1 MRANYM
7 APAAPAQARW
17 PRDRPEV
24 GEGHEAVTV
33 STGSSTSQ
41 TRRMVMRSLCEGDA
55 LNPTV
60 SGSAT
65 AHESATAHINQPRP
79 WLIYVAQRARHR
91 PRAQPFPQPRL
102 LLRPGPDSRRR
113 ACPDHWQVEATR
125 QGRRAGGRYVLLLR
139 RGRSAARHVSLL
151 GLHAA
156 AQQYLGQLRS
166 VLSSEWLAL
175 ALALG
180 FQWQVATVTASLS
193 AVCFRVFVSSLSYS
207 VRVCVECLFSRSP
220 GQAPYGA
227 NSACAKGRPPG
238 PSPRSP

>member
-1 MRANYM
+1 VVCQTFTDIYLNFRR
-7 APAAPAQARW
+7 PLTSPVHLLRLGPPDFRSDAR
-17 PRDRPEV
+17 
-24 GEGHEAVTV
+24 
-33 STGSSTSQ
+33 Q
-41 TRRMVMRSLCEGDA
+41 
-55 LNPTV
+55 
-60 SGSAT
+60 
-65 AHESATAHINQPRP
+65 
-79 WLIYVAQRARHR
+79 
-91 PRAQPFPQPRL
+91 F
-102 LLRPGPDSRRR
+102 RPGPDSRRR

-151 GLHAA
+151 GLQAA

-227 NSACAKGRPPG
+227 KSACAKRAASRTLPP
-238 PSPRSP
+238 